1 METIT
6 LGQLMEAVGGRLLDG
21 YDRLDTPIS
30 QVETDSRS
38 IHPGTLFLPLVG
50 DRFDGH
56 AYIGAALE
64 GGAIGCVT
72 AREVENRRPTV
83 ISNSSAYVTNE
94 KQKTSAGIL

>member
-50 DRFDGH
+50 DRFDGDRKS
-56 AYIGAALE
+56 
-64 GGAIGCVT
+64 V
-72 AREVENRRPTV
+72 V
-83 ISNSSAYVTNE
+83 
-94 KQKTSAGIL
+94 

>member
-6 LGQLMEAVGGRLLDG
+6 LGQLLEAVGGCLLDG

-72 AREVENRRPTV
+72 AR
-83 ISNSSAYVTNE
+83 
-94 KQKTSAGIL
+94 AGGSPPPGRDRKRHV